1 MKNIKLTK
9 WAKALLIILLVT
21 IILTIAM
28 FVWMS
33 IYYCADSVALAVY
46 SSSTSLTEYADYIVL
61 TPDCTTDTAIIFY
74 PGAKVEYTAYL
85 PLLQSIV
92 DSCDIM
98 VVLVEMPYNMAF
110 FAIDSAD
117 DIIDQYIHIDHWYM
131 MGHSLGG
138 AMASSYASDNID
150 IIDGLIVLGS
160 YVYGDY
166 PTSQSLTIYGSLN
179 DQSDKIDYT
188 DNIVVI
194 EGGNHA
200 QFGNY
205 GEQSGDAV
213 ATITA
218 QEQQDQTVDAI
229 YEFLYTYMP
238 TLTI

>member
-1 MKNIKLTK
+1 MTKIKLTK
-9 WAKALLIILLVT
+9 TAKILLIVLAVIT
-21 IILTIAM
+21 AITIAM

-33 IYYCADSVALAVY
+33 IYYPADTTANTLLENADSITVY
-46 SSSTSLTEYADYIVL
+46 DNYLVINGST
-61 TPDCTTDTAIIFY
+61 TTDTAIIFY

-85 PLLQSIV
+85 PLLYSIATQ
-92 DSCDIM
+92 CDVM
-98 VVLVEMPYNMAF
+98 VVLVEMPFNMAF
-110 FAIDSAD
+110 FGIDRAD
-117 DIIDQYIHIDHWYM
+117 DIIDTYTYIDHWYM

-138 AMASSYASDNID
+138 AMASSYASNHTDT
-150 IIDGLIVLGS
+150 IDGLIVLGS

-179 DQSDKIDYT
+179 DQSDSIDYT

-205 GEQSGDAV
+205 GFQSGDEV
-213 ATITA
+213 ATITDI
-218 QEQQDQTVDAI
+218 EQQAQTVTAV

-238 TLTI
+238 TLW

>member
-1 MKNIKLTK
+1 MTKIKLTK
-9 WAKALLIILLVT
+9 TAKILLIVLAVIT
-21 IILTIAM
+21 ALTIAM

-33 IYYCADSVALAVY
+33 IYYPADTTANTLLENADNITVY
-46 SSSTSLTEYADYIVL
+46 DDYLVINGSTTA
-61 TPDCTTDTAIIFY
+61 TTAIIFY

-85 PLLQSIV
+85 PLLYSIATQ
-92 DSCDIM
+92 CDVM
-98 VVLVEMPYNMAF
+98 VILVEMPFNMAF
-110 FAIDSAD
+110 FGINRAD
-117 DIIDQYIHIDHWYM
+117 DIINTYTYIDSWYM

-138 AMASSYASDNID
+138 AMASSYASKNTDT
-150 IIDGLIVLGS
+150 IDGLIVLGS

-179 DQSDKIDYT
+179 DQSSKIDYT

-205 GEQSGDAV
+205 GIQAGDEV

-218 QEQQDQTVDAI
+218 TEQQAQTVTAV

-238 TLTI
+238 TLW